1 MNFLSQVIT
10 NFGSKNKESL
20 RKFDLSTVGLDIS
33 LLASLLSFKIPYNVQ
48 YFHIY

>member
-1 MNFLSQVIT
+1 MNFFSQVIK
-10 NFGSKNKESL
+10 NFGSKNKELL
-20 RKFDLSTVGLDIS
+20 RKFDLLAVSLDLS